1 MRDLKVLLVLT
12 VLCTGL
18 LTSCT
23 KQELNEEPN
32 LIDKDEIEN
41 PRDNKSHKRKE
52 IIFP

>member
-23 KQELNEEPN
+23 KQELNEE
-32 LIDKDEIEN
+32 DQFKEN
-41 PRDNKSHKRKE
+41 FQGVDRGVQRPGTQGQ
-52 IIFP
+52 